1 MNYQFP
7 LRVDLLAISGAG
19 IWTRRT
25 RRAQEMNGREWGLL
39 AQATLNFLLKARE
52 YGFCIDLLNIIERRL
67 YSESPFPIHRK
78 GAKK

>member
-1 MNYQFP
+1 MSYP
-7 LRVDLLAISGAG
+7 SVLRADLLAISGVD
-19 IWTRRT
+19 IWKQRT
-25 RRAQEMNGREWGLL
+25 RKMNGREWGLL
-39 AQATLNFLLKARE
+39 AQATLNFLMKARE

>member
-1 MNYQFP
+1 MMSGRQWGI
-7 LRVDLLAISGAG
+7 LA
-19 IWTRRT
+19 RY
-25 RRAQEMNGREWGLL
+25 
-39 AQATLNFLLKARE
+39 TLDFIAVARE